1 MLSVVIPAFNEQEMV
16 PAAAGQ
22 IDGILSRAGIPHELI
37 FIDDGSRDATWAE
50 IRAESERR
58 DTVRGVHFSRNFRKE
73 AAIFAGLQAADGDCV
88 AVIDCDLQHP
98 PEKLVEM
105 YRLWEQGV
113 EVVEGVKT
121 DRGEESL
128 AHRVAAKTFY
138 RLISEA
144 THIDMTRASDFKL
157 LDRKAVNVLLSMREK
172 RAFFRALSSW
182 IGFRTAEVPYE
193 VRERAAGESKWST
206 WLLIKYALSNITAFT
221 SLPLHLI
228 TGCGAA
234 SFLAALI
241 VGIVSIVRLAMGR
254 VVTGLTGAVILL
266 LFLSGLIMVGLG
278 IIGYYLGN
286 IYMEIQDRPRF
297 IGPVPPPLSIRLL
310 HCVTI
315 IAEFR
320 KKSTGFQVFF
330 RTPQVSDTM
339 KRGRS

>member
-50 IRAESERR
+50 IRAESEHR

-144 THIDMTRASDFKL
+144 THIDMPRASDYKL

-297 IGPVPPPLSIRLL
+297 IVSETCGV
-310 HCVTI
+310 
-315 IAEFR
+315 R
-320 KKSTGFQVFF
+320 KKT
-330 RTPQVSDTM
+330 
-339 KRGRS
+339 

>member
-50 IRAESERR
+50 IRAESEHR
-58 DTVRGVHFSRNFRKE
+58 DT
-73 AAIFAGLQAADGDCV
+73 AIFAGLQAADGDCV

-297 IGPVPPPLSIRLL
+297 IVSETCGV
-310 HCVTI
+310 
-315 IAEFR
+315 R
-320 KKSTGFQVFF
+320 KKT
-330 RTPQVSDTM
+330 
-339 KRGRS
+339 

>member
-50 IRAESERR
+50 IRAESEHR

-297 IGPVPPPLSIRLL
+297 IVSETCGVQ
-310 HCVTI
+310 
-315 IAEFR
+315 
-320 KKSTGFQVFF
+320 KKS
-330 RTPQVSDTM
+330 
-339 KRGRS
+339 

>member
-50 IRAESERR
+50 IRAESEHR

-128 AHRVAAKTFY
+128 AHRVAAKPFY

-297 IGPVPPPLSIRLL
+297 IVSETCGV
-310 HCVTI
+310 
-315 IAEFR
+315 R
-320 KKSTGFQVFF
+320 KKT
-330 RTPQVSDTM
+330 
-339 KRGRS
+339 

>member
-1 MLSVVIPAFNEQEMV
+1 MLSVVIPAFNEKEMV
-16 PAAAGQ
+16 PAAAEQ

-50 IRAESERR
+50 IRAESEHR

-297 IGPVPPPLSIRLL
+297 IVSETCGV
-310 HCVTI
+310 
-315 IAEFR
+315 R
-320 KKSTGFQVFF
+320 KKT
-330 RTPQVSDTM
+330 
-339 KRGRS
+339 

>member
-16 PAAAGQ
+16 PAAAEQ

-241 VGIVSIVRLAMGR
+241 VGIMSIVRLAMGR

-297 IGPVPPPLSIRLL
+297 IVSETCGV
-310 HCVTI
+310 
-315 IAEFR
+315 R
-320 KKSTGFQVFF
+320 KKT
-330 RTPQVSDTM
+330 
-339 KRGRS
+339 

>member
-16 PAAAGQ
+16 PAAAEQ

-50 IRAESERR
+50 IRAESEHR

-254 VVTGLTGAVILL
+254 AVTGLTGAVILL

-297 IGPVPPPLSIRLL
+297 IVSETCGV
-310 HCVTI
+310 
-315 IAEFR
+315 R
-320 KKSTGFQVFF
+320 KKS
-330 RTPQVSDTM
+330 
-339 KRGRS
+339 

>member
-50 IRAESERR
+50 IRAESEHR

-98 PEKLVEM
+98 PEKLGEM

-182 IGFRTAEVPYE
+182 IGFRTAEVPYV

-254 VVTGLTGAVILL
+254 AVTGLTGAVILL

-297 IGPVPPPLSIRLL
+297 IVSETCGV
-310 HCVTI
+310 
-315 IAEFR
+315 R
-320 KKSTGFQVFF
+320 KKT
-330 RTPQVSDTM
+330 
-339 KRGRS
+339 

>member
-50 IRAESERR
+50 IRAESEHR

-105 YRLWEQGV
+105 YRLWEKGV

-297 IGPVPPPLSIRLL
+297 IVSETCGV
-310 HCVTI
+310 
-315 IAEFR
+315 R
-320 KKSTGFQVFF
+320 KKS
-330 RTPQVSDTM
+330 
-339 KRGRS
+339 

>member
-22 IDGILSRAGIPHELI
+22 IDGILSRAGILHELI

-50 IRAESERR
+50 IRAESEHR

-297 IGPVPPPLSIRLL
+297 IVSETCGV
-310 HCVTI
+310 
-315 IAEFR
+315 R
-320 KKSTGFQVFF
+320 KKT
-330 RTPQVSDTM
+330 
-339 KRGRS
+339 

>member
-37 FIDDGSRDATWAE
+37 FVDDGSRDATWAE
-50 IRAESERR
+50 IRAESEHR

-297 IGPVPPPLSIRLL
+297 IVSETCGV
-310 HCVTI
+310 
-315 IAEFR
+315 R
-320 KKSTGFQVFF
+320 KKT
-330 RTPQVSDTM
+330 
-339 KRGRS
+339 

>member
-1 MLSVVIPAFNEQEMV
+1 MLSVVIPASNEQEMV

-50 IRAESERR
+50 IRAESEHR

-297 IGPVPPPLSIRLL
+297 IVSETCGV
-310 HCVTI
+310 
-315 IAEFR
+315 R
-320 KKSTGFQVFF
+320 KKT
-330 RTPQVSDTM
+330 
-339 KRGRS
+339 

>member
-37 FIDDGSRDATWAE
+37 LIDDGSRDATWAE
-50 IRAESERR
+50 IRAESEHR

-297 IGPVPPPLSIRLL
+297 IVSETCGV
-310 HCVTI
+310 
-315 IAEFR
+315 R
-320 KKSTGFQVFF
+320 KKS
-330 RTPQVSDTM
+330 
-339 KRGRS
+339 

>member
-50 IRAESERR
+50 IRAESEHR

-182 IGFRTAEVPYE
+182 IGFRTVEVPYE

-297 IGPVPPPLSIRLL
+297 IVSETCGV
-310 HCVTI
+310 
-315 IAEFR
+315 R
-320 KKSTGFQVFF
+320 KKT
-330 RTPQVSDTM
+330 
-339 KRGRS
+339 

>member
-50 IRAESERR
+50 IRAESEHR

-234 SFLAALI
+234 SSLAALI

-297 IGPVPPPLSIRLL
+297 IVSETCGV
-310 HCVTI
+310 
-315 IAEFR
+315 R
-320 KKSTGFQVFF
+320 KKT
-330 RTPQVSDTM
+330 
-339 KRGRS
+339 

>member
-50 IRAESERR
+50 IRAESEHR

-241 VGIVSIVRLAMGR
+241 VGIVSIARLAMGR

-297 IGPVPPPLSIRLL
+297 IVSETCGV
-310 HCVTI
+310 
-315 IAEFR
+315 R
-320 KKSTGFQVFF
+320 KKT
-330 RTPQVSDTM
+330 
-339 KRGRS
+339 

>member
-50 IRAESERR
+50 IRAESEHR

-157 LDRKAVNVLLSMREK
+157 LDRKAVNVLLPMREK

-297 IGPVPPPLSIRLL
+297 IVSETCGV
-310 HCVTI
+310 
-315 IAEFR
+315 R
-320 KKSTGFQVFF
+320 KKT
-330 RTPQVSDTM
+330 
-339 KRGRS
+339 

>member
-50 IRAESERR
+50 IRAESEHR

-105 YRLWEQGV
+105 YRLWEKGV

-297 IGPVPPPLSIRLL
+297 IVSETCGV
-310 HCVTI
+310 
-315 IAEFR
+315 R
-320 KKSTGFQVFF
+320 KKT
-330 RTPQVSDTM
+330 
-339 KRGRS
+339 

>member
-16 PAAAGQ
+16 PAAAEQ

-37 FIDDGSRDATWAE
+37 FVDDGSRDATWAE

-206 WLLIKYALSNITAFT
+206 WLLIKYARSNIPAFT
-221 SLPLHLI
+221 SRPLHLI

-297 IGPVPPPLSIRLL
+297 IVSETCGV
-310 HCVTI
+310 
-315 IAEFR
+315 R
-320 KKSTGFQVFF
+320 KKS
-330 RTPQVSDTM
+330 
-339 KRGRS
+339 

>member
-50 IRAESERR
+50 IRAESEHR

-266 LFLSGLIMVGLG
+266 LFLSGLIMAGLG

-297 IGPVPPPLSIRLL
+297 IVSETCGV
-310 HCVTI
+310 
-315 IAEFR
+315 R
-320 KKSTGFQVFF
+320 KKT
-330 RTPQVSDTM
+330 
-339 KRGRS
+339 

>member
-50 IRAESERR
+50 IRAESEHR

-221 SLPLHLI
+221 SLPLHRI

-297 IGPVPPPLSIRLL
+297 IVSETCGV
-310 HCVTI
+310 
-315 IAEFR
+315 R
-320 KKSTGFQVFF
+320 KKT
-330 RTPQVSDTM
+330 
-339 KRGRS
+339 